1 MNKIIRLLMS
11 TQQLELELDDWKRT
25 YWMLEKKVNQ
35 MELNEENPINSK
47 SSQIEIEFD
56 FKKNQ
61 LVQYEDLK
69 NQLKI
74 EREKC
79 IQLQDEI

>member
-1 MNKIIRLLMS
+1 MS

-56 FKKNQ
+56 FNNNQ
-61 LVQYEDLK
+61 LV
-69 NQLKI
+69 
-74 EREKC
+74 
-79 IQLQDEI
+79 

>member
-1 MNKIIRLLMS
+1 MS

-56 FKKNQ
+56 FHNNQ

>member
-1 MNKIIRLLMS
+1 MS

-56 FKKNQ
+56 FHNTQ